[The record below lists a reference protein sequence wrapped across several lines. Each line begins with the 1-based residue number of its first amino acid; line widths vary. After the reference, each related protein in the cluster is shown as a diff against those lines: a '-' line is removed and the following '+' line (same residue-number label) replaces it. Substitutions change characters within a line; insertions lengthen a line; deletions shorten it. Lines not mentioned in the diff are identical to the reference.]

1 MINQETTRK
10 RNEMRLTPMIEGLA
24 AQEHIENIRQMS
36 FDERLDLLNDSAYNN
51 RQNNKLERLIKDAG
65 FSTTAPSI
73 DNIDYQ
79 PDRQLDKDVITK
91 LATCAYIKAHHNVMI
106 MGASGNGKTWLA
118 TALGIAA
125 CRQFFKVRY
134 VRLPELLD
142 DLLVAKN
149 EVNGDFKK
157 ILVKY
162 GKYDL
167 LIIDEWLLTSV
178 SAEQATFILELMERR
193 ASQRATIF
201 CSQFGPR
208 AWHEKLGQSQIAD
221 AILDRI
227 VHTAYN
233 IEIDGKKSMRE
244 RYGIGG
250 QHD

>member
-1 MINQETTRK
+1 MVEA
-10 RNEMRLTPMIEGLA
+10 LA
-24 AQEHIENIRQMS
+24 NQEHIENIRQMG
-36 FDERLDLLNDSAYNN
+36 FEDRLELLIDAAYDT

-65 FSTTAPSI
+65 FITTAPSI
-73 DNIDYQ
+73 SNIDYS

-91 LATCAYIKAHHNVMI
+91 LATGAYIKAHHNVLI

-125 CRQFFKVRY
+125 CRQFYKVCY
-134 VRLPELLD
+134 VRLPELMD

-149 EVNGDFKK
+149 EANGDFKK
-157 ILVKY
+157 ILIKY

-167 LIIDEWLLTSV
+167 LIIDEWLLTAV
-178 SAEQATFILELMERR
+178 SQEQATFILELMERR
-193 ASQRATIF
+193 AGQRATIF

-227 VHTAYN
+227 VHTAYH

-244 RYGIGG
+244 RYRIGV
-250 QHD
+250 QDD

>member
-10 RNEMRLTPMIEGLA
+10 LHEMRLTPMIEALA

-36 FDERLDLLNDSAYNN
+36 FDERLELLIDSAYNN

-201 CSQFGPR
+201 CS
-208 AWHEKLGQSQIAD
+208 
-221 AILDRI
+221 
-227 VHTAYN
+227 
-233 IEIDGKKSMRE
+233 
-244 RYGIGG
+244 
-250 QHD
+250 

>member
-10 RNEMRLTPMIEGLA
+10 LHEMRLTSMGEALA
-24 AQEHIENIRQMS
+24 NQEHIENIRQMG
-36 FDERLDLLNDSAYNN
+36 FEDRLELLIDAAYDT

-65 FSTTAPSI
+65 FITTAPSI
-73 DNIDYQ
+73 SNIDYS

-91 LATCAYIKAHHNVMI
+91 LATGAYIKAHHNVLI

-125 CRQFFKVRY
+125 CRQFYKVCY
-134 VRLPELLD
+134 VRLPELMD

-149 EVNGDFKK
+149 EANGDFKK
-157 ILVKY
+157 ILIKY

-167 LIIDEWLLTSV
+167 LIIDEWLLTAV
-178 SAEQATFILELMERR
+178 SQEQATFILELMERR
-193 ASQRATIF
+193 AGQRATIF

-227 VHTAYN
+227 VHTAYH

-244 RYGIGG
+244 RYRIGV
-250 QHD
+250 QDD

>member
-10 RNEMRLTPMIEGLA
+10 LHEMRLTSMVEALA
-24 AQEHIENIRQMS
+24 NQEHIENIRQMG
-36 FDERLDLLNDSAYNN
+36 FEDRLELLIDAAYDT

-65 FSTTAPSI
+65 FITTAPSI
-73 DNIDYQ
+73 SNIDYS

-91 LATCAYIKAHHNVMI
+91 LATGAYIKAHHNVLI
-106 MGASGNGKTWLA
+106 MGASGNVKTWLA

-125 CRQFFKVRY
+125 CRQFYKVCY
-134 VRLPELLD
+134 VRLPELMD

-149 EVNGDFKK
+149 EANGDFKK
-157 ILVKY
+157 ILIKY

-167 LIIDEWLLTSV
+167 LIIDEWLLTAV
-178 SAEQATFILELMERR
+178 SQEQATFILELMERR
-193 ASQRATIF
+193 AGQRATIF

-227 VHTAYN
+227 VHTAYH

-244 RYGIGG
+244 RYRIGV
-250 QHD
+250 QDD

>member
-1 MINQETTRK
+1 M
-10 RNEMRLTPMIEGLA
+10 
-24 AQEHIENIRQMS
+24 
-36 FDERLDLLNDSAYNN
+36 
-51 RQNNKLERLIKDAG
+51 IKDAG

-233 IEIDGKKSMRE
+233 
-244 RYGIGG
+244 
-250 QHD
+250 

>member
-10 RNEMRLTPMIEGLA
+10 LHEMRLTSMVEALA
-24 AQEHIENIRQMS
+24 NQEHIENIRQMG
-36 FDERLDLLNDSAYNN
+36 FEDRLELLIDAAYDT

-65 FSTTAPSI
+65 FITTAPSI
-73 DNIDYQ
+73 SNIDYS

-91 LATCAYIKAHHNVMI
+91 LATGAYIKAHHNVLI

-125 CRQFFKVRY
+125 CRQFYKVCY
-134 VRLPELLD
+134 VRLPELMD

-149 EVNGDFKK
+149 EANGDFKK
-157 ILVKY
+157 ILIKY

-167 LIIDEWLLTSV
+167 LIIDEWLLTAV
-178 SAEQATFILELMERR
+178 SQEQATFILELMERR
-193 ASQRATIF
+193 AGQRATIF

-227 VHTAYN
+227 VHTAYH

-244 RYGIGG
+244 RYRIGV
-250 QHD
+250 QDD

>member
-10 RNEMRLTPMIEGLA
+10 LHEMLLTSMVEALA
-24 AQEHIENIRQMS
+24 NQEHIENIRQMG
-36 FDERLDLLNDSAYNN
+36 FEDRLELLIDAAYDT

-65 FSTTAPSI
+65 FITTAPSI
-73 DNIDYQ
+73 SNIDYS

-91 LATCAYIKAHHNVMI
+91 LATGAYIKAHHNVLI

-125 CRQFFKVRY
+125 CRQLYKVCY
-134 VRLPELLD
+134 VRLPELMD

-149 EVNGDFKK
+149 EANGDFKK
-157 ILVKY
+157 ILIKY

-167 LIIDEWLLTSV
+167 LIIDEWLLTAV
-178 SAEQATFILELMERR
+178 SQEQATFILELMERR
-193 ASQRATIF
+193 AGQRATIF

-227 VHTAYN
+227 VHTAYH

-244 RYGIGG
+244 RYRIGV
-250 QHD
+250 QDD

>member
-1 MINQETTRK
+1 MGFED
-10 RNEMRLTPMIEGLA
+10 RLELLIDA
-24 AQEHIENIRQMS
+24 AY
-36 FDERLDLLNDSAYNN
+36 DT

-65 FSTTAPSI
+65 FITTAPSI
-73 DNIDYQ
+73 SNIDYS

-91 LATCAYIKAHHNVMI
+91 LATGAYIKAHHNVLI

-125 CRQFFKVRY
+125 CRQFYKVCY
-134 VRLPELLD
+134 VRLPELMD

-149 EVNGDFKK
+149 EANGDFKK
-157 ILVKY
+157 ILIKY

-167 LIIDEWLLTSV
+167 LIIDEWLLTAV
-178 SAEQATFILELMERR
+178 SQEQATFILELMERR
-193 ASQRATIF
+193 AGQRATIF

-227 VHTAYN
+227 VHTAYH

-244 RYGIGG
+244 RYRIGV
-250 QHD
+250 QDD

>member
-1 MINQETTRK
+1 
-10 RNEMRLTPMIEGLA
+10 MIEALS

-36 FDERLDLLNDSAYNN
+36 FDDRLELLIDGAYNN

-91 LATCAYIKAHHNVMI
+91 VATCAYIKAHHNVMI
-106 MGASGNGKTWLA
+106 MGASGNWKTWLA

-167 LIIDEWLLTSV
+167 LIIDE
-178 SAEQATFILELMERR
+178 
-193 ASQRATIF
+193 
-201 CSQFGPR
+201 
-208 AWHEKLGQSQIAD
+208 
-221 AILDRI
+221 
-227 VHTAYN
+227 
-233 IEIDGKKSMRE
+233 
-244 RYGIGG
+244 
-250 QHD
+250 

>member
-10 RNEMRLTPMIEGLA
+10 LHEMRLTPMIEALA

-36 FDERLDLLNDSAYNN
+36 FDERLELLIDSAYNN

-208 AWHEKLGQSQIAD
+208 AWHEKLGQSEIAD

>member
-10 RNEMRLTPMIEGLA
+10 LHEMRLTSMVEALA
-24 AQEHIENIRQMS
+24 KQEHIENIRQMG
-36 FDERLDLLNDSAYNN
+36 FEDRLELLIDAAYDT

-65 FSTTAPSI
+65 FITTAPSI
-73 DNIDYQ
+73 SNIDYS

-91 LATCAYIKAHHNVMI
+91 LATGAYIKAHHNVLI

-125 CRQFFKVRY
+125 CRQFYKVCY
-134 VRLPELLD
+134 VRLPELMD

-149 EVNGDFKK
+149 EANGDFKK
-157 ILVKY
+157 ILIKY

-167 LIIDEWLLTSV
+167 LIIDEWLLTAV
-178 SAEQATFILELMERR
+178 SQEQATFILELMERR
-193 ASQRATIF
+193 AGQRATIF

-227 VHTAYN
+227 VHTAYH

-244 RYGIGG
+244 RYRIGV
-250 QHD
+250 QDD